1 MQHGAGD
8 LKCVAF
14 LLGATP
20 VSPKEVFR
28 VHLPEEMPPPKY
40 EESPPQSSTSAKR
53 ARRLGLHLFRKM
65 ATDEALVDSILR
77 GPRRPTNVYVA
88 VQRNQRQSSGEV
100 MENSL
105 TDSFSSSANSRPSP
119 DLGRLMS
126 SRARVTDFVLK
137 TPSSQSPG
145 PMVLCDDESTI
156 EEEMDSLTFSSPK
169 RSEVRRRSSVMV
181 ETPCVSSLFS
191 ARLSGEDSNSDL
203 GDEVENMDCE
213 GGDVES
219 MEGWFIILEK
229 LRGFKDPQARL
240 KKNA

>member
-28 VHLPEEMPPPKY
+28 VHLPEGMPLPKS
-40 EESPPQSSTSAKR
+40 EGSPDESSTSGKR

-77 GPRRPTNVYVA
+77 GPRRPTNIYVA
-88 VQRNQRQSSGEV
+88 VQRNQRQSSGEI

-137 TPSSQSPG
+137 TPSSHSPG

-169 RSEVRRRSSVMV
+169 RREVRRSSAMV

-191 ARLSGEDSNSDL
+191 ARLSGEDSNSDF

-213 GGDVES
+213 GGEVGS
-219 MEGWFIILEK
+219 IEGWFIILEK